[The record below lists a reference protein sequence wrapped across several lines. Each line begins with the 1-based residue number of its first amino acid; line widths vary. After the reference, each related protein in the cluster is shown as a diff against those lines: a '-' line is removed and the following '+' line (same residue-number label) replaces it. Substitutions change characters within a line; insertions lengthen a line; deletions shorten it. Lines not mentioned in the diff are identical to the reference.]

1 MITPVAKRQNSK
13 LLYSNAASMIWL
25 LALRTDTTTLYVTM
39 LHIYTFTHCLH
50 YKVKSNPSSVVEQ
63 ICSLETWSLCIYYYT
78 NPLLTTSA
86 NNNTLKLYPQIIQVV
101 AERKNVNREIWMLF
115 KLSKTGQVKML
126 DYYNINFCRKSII
139 DWKETYELV
148 GNKTVNCKCYHVES
162 IHRHHT
168 VCSWV

>member
-1 MITPVAKRQNSK
+1 MMNKDKIFVNLWAMITPVAKRQNSK

-126 DYYNINFCRKSII
+126 VITSTFVRNLSLI
-139 DWKETYELV
+139 
-148 GNKTVNCKCYHVES
+148 GNLLISRNQNSKL
-162 IHRHHT
+162 
-168 VCSWV
+168 